1 MSVCLSVSLSV
12 WPYHSYI
19 WTFFSE
25 KTVFMNSSQLLNLG
39 SEVVW
44 LITPDMLCRLQ
55 KNEKIGQVQKSGLQ
69 ILRTLSVR
77 NFFFPFLPKSH
88 GDFDNL
94 VRNQW
99 EKRILITW
107 WWHPDW
113 PAHDLQN
120 SVNRHALM
128 TSIFWLV
135 HIVYVTRTPYWIFY
149 RWPVATL

>member
-1 MSVCLSVSLSV
+1 MLVVHDWYCMFLFYFFLCLCSKRYFFNICLVFLYPPHNEVVGGYTGFNLSVRPSVRLSV

-77 NFFFPFLPKSH
+77 NFFFPIPSK
-88 GDFDNL
+88 
-94 VRNQW
+94 
-99 EKRILITW
+99 IT
-107 WWHPDW
+107 
-113 PAHDLQN
+113 
-120 SVNRHALM
+120 RR
-128 TSIFWLV
+128 F
-135 HIVYVTRTPYWIFY
+135 
-149 RWPVATL
+149 